1 MSHVTRRSEQHD
13 SHEPP
18 TSAAAASTRVDA
30 PHVSGSAEAA
40 DPSTPWPLLATDAE
54 GVALGVSAVV
64 GEEPLESSQVAAQ
77 IVQQVRSQAS
87 QLAAHLRRQQS
98 AVDHREAEVNARL
111 GALES
116 QFRTARLWLSERQH
130 EFNERREML
139 DRRQQELEVRTA
151 TLGRDEAACQ
161 ALRTT
166 TERELRRREAALETR
181 EAVLATR
188 LAQIADTRA
197 AAKSDW
203 EKTEELL
210 RGQELALAEREME
223 LNTQRAACL
232 ARERELDLRLAQ
244 LQPRIQQ
251 LEAAEGLLAEEQA
264 ELHRQRDTFYH
275 DHARWQEQV
284 HSALQRVRDERQQ
297 FARDV
302 EKKKQALA
310 HRRSDLD
317 ARRTAIQ
324 QLRDEVAHTQRETL
338 ELRLA
343 TEELWARL
351 CGSMAPA
358 ALTQSL
364 GQLRLKMAEQNRLA
378 QADLAEQRQQLQAL
392 AKQLSE
398 QHKKLA
404 GRRKE
409 LQQWATGRTAEIEEQ
424 AATLAAREQEL
435 GRQQAEIER
444 LKRRHEDERRS
455 YQQEIRR
462 LLRELRQKS
471 EGL

>member
-1 MSHVTRRSEQHD
+1 MSHVTRRTEQVD
-13 SHEPP
+13 THEAL
-18 TSAAAASTRVDA
+18 SGAAANTRVDA
-30 PHVSGSAEAA
+30 PHVAGTAEPPEDSALAV
-40 DPSTPWPLLATDAE
+40 PLMAAE
-54 GVALGVSAVV
+54 GADSIAAGVSAVV
-64 GEEPLESSQVAAQ
+64 GEEPMESSQAAAH

-87 QLAAHLRRQQS
+87 QLATHLRRQQT
-98 AVDHREAEVNARL
+98 AVDHREAEVNARM
-111 GALES
+111 GALEA

-130 EFNERREML
+130 EFAERRETL
-139 DRRQQELEVRTA
+139 DRRHQEIEARGAAVGQA
-151 TLGRDEAACQ
+151 EAACQ

-166 TERELRRREAALETR
+166 TERELRQREAALETR

-203 EKTEELL
+203 EKTEEHF
-210 RGQELALAEREME
+210 RQQELALAEREME
-223 LNTQRAACL
+223 LNSQRAACL
-232 ARERELDLRLAQ
+232 ARERELDLRIAQ
-244 LQPRIQQ
+244 LRPRIQQ
-251 LEAAEGLLAEEQA
+251 LDSAESLLAEEQA
-264 ELHRQRDTFYH
+264 ELHRQRETFYA

-297 FARDV
+297 LAREV

-317 ARRTAIQ
+317 ARRAAIK
-324 QLRDEVAHTQRETL
+324 QLRDEVGHTQRETL

-378 QADLAEQRQQLQAL
+378 QGDLAEQRRELQGL
-392 AKQLSE
+392 AGKLTE
-398 QHKKLA
+398 QHNKLG

-409 LQQWATGRTAEIEEQ
+409 LQQWHSQRMTEIEEQ

-435 GRQQAEIER
+435 SRQQGEMQR
-444 LKRRHEDERRS
+444 LKRRHEEERRS

-462 LLRELRQKS
+462 LLRELRAK
-471 EGL
+471 EE